1 MPKRKRGGDL
11 NKGQKEYAEWVKQQN
26 EEFNQVSPLPAL
38 LLPNGR
44 VEPDY
49 SGPGYKEWATY
60 RYTHGEP
67 MFEWEREPKD
77 LFTSRTSR
85 DFLEDLRRYWARV
98 SADTIAE
105 NWDTHWNRR
114 PPKELEEKVPA
125 SVSRYLDGSN
135 PFADPESLEY
145 KMQAAN
151 PDAYQRM
158 LDYQRELDTLLAIA
172 PSARGRYDESAIQTY
187 RELVESSRKNILDSM
202 AKKRSFSGTG
212 WEDELA
218 KAVARDKLSQEDAAT
233 AKKLIADAL
242 ASRDAALARSSKKT
256 KTGSG
261 LAGDAWDALRGL
273 WDALRAILN
282 PVESLE
288 ALFSHVIEYEPLN
301 DQVGEGAHASRLPA
315 KLPKLSPAQLEFLRD
330 TILGS
335 AQRVHQA
342 RKVSRVKAKRQLHS
356 HLKPK
361 AASNLYYLPSS
372 RALHR

>member
-1 MPKRKRGGDL
+1 MTKRKYGGIEEPPLRGQPEENPSMRELHELIRELQTQHQRLYGHIRRETLSLKEREVEKRLQRRIDRLQDDL
-11 NKGQKEYAEWVKQQN
+11 RDMVAA
-26 EEFNQVSPLPAL
+26 FHLR
-38 LLPNGR
+38 NGR
-44 VEPDY
+44 
-49 SGPGYKEWATY
+49 
-60 RYTHGEP
+60 
-67 MFEWEREPKD
+67 
-77 LFTSRTSR
+77 
-85 DFLEDLRRYWARV
+85 
-98 SADTIAE
+98 
-105 NWDTHWNRR
+105 NRW
-114 PPKELEEKVPA
+114 
-125 SVSRYLDGSN
+125 GS
-135 PFADPESLEY
+135 
-145 KMQAAN
+145 
-151 PDAYQRM
+151 
-158 LDYQRELDTLLAIA
+158 
-172 PSARGRYDESAIQTY
+172 
-187 RELVESSRKNILDSM
+187 
-202 AKKRSFSGTG
+202 G

-242 ASRDAALARSSKKT
+242 ASRDATLARSSKKT

-330 TILGS
+330 AVLGS